1 MRTMNNFAYFLFGL
15 GIMFIVYAIIFFQ
28 FLKQALHKIK

>member
-15 GIMFIVYAIIFFQ
+15 GIMFLVYAIIFFQ
-28 FLKQALHKIK
+28 YLKQVLLKLK